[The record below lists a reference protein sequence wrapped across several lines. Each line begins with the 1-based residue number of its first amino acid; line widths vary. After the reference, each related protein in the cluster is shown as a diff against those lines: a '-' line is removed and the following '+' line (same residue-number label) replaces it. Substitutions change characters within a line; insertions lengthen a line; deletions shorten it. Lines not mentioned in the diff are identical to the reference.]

1 MSGDHLTLTSKRIQR
16 TNICADAKEELE
28 VSGVGRWKDWRRW
41 PVPTWV
47 TEAFVAGAHAA
58 AGPVSAGA
66 QGAEVNQLRT
76 GGPRE
81 AGAAAAAEAHA
92 VREAGRVVLARR
104 RGARVHL
111 LFAGGAEVPCQET
124 QTGEG

>member
-1 MSGDHLTLTSKRIQR
+1 M
-16 TNICADAKEELE
+16 
-28 VSGVGRWKDWRRW
+28 
-41 PVPTWV
+41 
-47 TEAFVAGAHAA
+47 
-58 AGPVSAGA
+58 SAGA
-66 QGAEVNQLRT
+66 QGAEVNQLGT

-92 VREAGRVVLARR
+92 LRKAGRVVLARR

-111 LFAGGAEVPCQET
+111 LFAGGAEVPCRET